1 MRTKTSTD
9 RKPTSR
15 RYLLSA
21 LGLLAT
27 ASLAGGCGDETDT
40 AEPDTFDQAAI
51 QSDMDAL
58 VADGVPGV
66 VVAVAQG
73 DQTTTL
79 TSGVSDLEADTPV
92 ESDDRFRI
100 GSLAKPYVGTVVM
113 QLVED
118 GTLSLDDTVEEWL
131 PGVVPNGAEITIAQ
145 LLRHQS
151 GIANYEGPEVLRPYL
166 KGDQSYVWT
175 PDELVD
181 VALEQGSQF
190 DPGTAVEYS
199 NTNYILA
206 GKIIEA
212 ATGHSLEEEL
222 ESRIFEPL
230 QLDDTTFSTE
240 GPIEEPYAHG
250 YLLGNGKPI
259 DATEVYPFYWGAGN
273 IVADIDDV
281 TRFYSALFGGDLV
294 SDESL
299 EQMKDT
305 VAENPS
311 HGQGLG
317 IVDGEFPV
325 CGHYYGHDG
334 SSPGYFAAAYEF
346 DSGRQFV
353 FLANSVSLEDT
364 IGNPE
369 AQESLTRL
377 LQTACS

>member
-1 MRTKTSTD
+1 MRQSPPHSTKQRSRATWTLSLL
-9 RKPTSR
+9 RGCLESSCRSAREASR
-15 RYLLSA
+15 RRSPQDYRISKR
-21 LGLLAT
+21 
-27 ASLAGGCGDETDT
+27 E
-40 AEPDTFDQAAI
+40 
-51 QSDMDAL
+51 
-58 VADGVPGV
+58 
-66 VVAVAQG
+66 
-73 DQTTTL
+73 
-79 TSGVSDLEADTPV
+79 TPV
-92 ESDDRFRI
+92 ETDDKFRI

-131 PGVVPNGAEITIAQ
+131 PGEVPNGEQITIAQ

-151 GIANYEGPEVLRPYL
+151 GIANYEGPEVLQPYL
-166 KGDQSYVWT
+166 EGDQSYVWT
-175 PDELVD
+175 PDELLD
-181 VALEQGSQF
+181 VALDQGSQF
-190 DPGTAVEYS
+190 EPGTDVEYS
-199 NTNYILA
+199 NTNYILV

-212 ATGHSLEEEL
+212 ATGHTLEEEL

-230 QLDDTTFSTE
+230 ELDDTTFSTE

-273 IVADIDDV
+273 IVADINDV

-317 IVDGEFPV
+317 IVDGEFPA

-369 AQESLTRL
+369 AQEALTRL
-377 LQTACS
+377 LETACS